1 MYMHHCLLFISISS
15 RAIVLRPSAAAVCVM
30 MTSVLTPGCKP
41 VALMLTLTR
50 RLSVGEV
57 MMALPFTAPPCTTS
71 IDDGAKMCHCG
82 AWSSDTWKTAAD
94 GRPDDTENRC
104 TGADVISQPR

>member
-1 MYMHHCLLFISISS
+1 MYMHHCLLVISISS

-30 MTSVLTPGCKP
+30 MTSALTPGCKP

-57 MMALPFTAPPCTTS
+57 MMALPFTALPCTTS
-71 IDDGAKMCHCG
+71 IDDGAKMCHCR
-82 AWSSDTWKTAAD
+82 ANASNHL
-94 GRPDDTENRC
+94 PFN
-104 TGADVISQPR
+104 I